1 MSMAWIRSAVRETD
15 LIFGLVLSTC
25 LGFLVGFVMGHPLG
39 RLIYGSTIGATI
51 LCIYFASYSV
61 GAIWLVGVQKGLLL
75 MAVLVWCIILS
86 SVLHGGP
93 QLPLLGGFLG

>member
-1 MSMAWIRSAVRETD
+1 MAWIRSAVRETD
-15 LIFGLVLSTC
+15 LVFGLVLSTC

-61 GAIWLVGVQKGLLL
+61 AAIWLVGVQKGLLL

-86 SVLHGGP
+86 AVLHGGP
-93 QLPLLGGFLG
+93 QLPRLGGFLS